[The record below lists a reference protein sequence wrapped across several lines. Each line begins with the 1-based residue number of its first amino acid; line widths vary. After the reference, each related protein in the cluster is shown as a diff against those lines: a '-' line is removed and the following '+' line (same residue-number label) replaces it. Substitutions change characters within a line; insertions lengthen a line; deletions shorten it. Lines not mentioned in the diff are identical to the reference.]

1 MQRAAGIDCGAGFTK
16 AVIVFQDQDQDRPRI
31 LGKGHTRSGV
41 NLEEAATLALG
52 LALDGAGLQRS
63 AIDYVASTGFGRYNV
78 GFRDIQITE
87 ITSAARGAR
96 YLLPQT
102 QCVLDIGSQSTR
114 AVGLQASG
122 KVRAF
127 KTNDK
132 CAAGSGMFIVRA
144 AKYLEVDLE
153 RVGELSLQAVNP
165 QPISSVCAVLAE
177 SEIINHLS
185 AGVGVED
192 ILRGIHDSLTDRAL
206 PLLRRAG
213 FEKQLTLIGGVA
225 RQQGMVRALQE
236 RLGIEV
242 DVPEDCE
249 YVCALGAALLGLTR
263 LRQKLGPPL
272 RDAATPVSEVPVGSL
287 SKTE

>member
-1 MQRAAGIDCGAGFTK
+1 MARAAGIDCGAGFTK
-16 AVIVFQDQDQDRPRI
+16 AVIVFQDRDQDRPHV
-31 LGKGHTRSGV
+31 LGKGHVRSGV
-41 NLEEAATLALG
+41 NLEQAAALALG
-52 LALDGAGLQRS
+52 LALDRAGLQRS

-96 YLLPQT
+96 HLLPQT
-102 QCVLDIGSQSTR
+102 ECVLDIGSQSTR

-122 KVRAF
+122 RVRAF

-192 ILRGIHDSLTDRAL
+192 ILRGIHDSLTDRAI
-206 PLLRRAG
+206 PLLRRVG
-213 FEKQLTLIGGVA
+213 LEKQLTLIGGVA

-249 YVCALGAALLGLTR
+249 YVCALGAALLGLKR
-263 LRQKLGPPL
+263 LRQKLDLPAH
-272 RDAATPVSEVPVGSL
+272 DAVIPACVDTAGSH
-287 SKTE
+287 